1 MNAKYA
7 DVISTAEVIS
17 YIEKLPGGLFELPAG
32 VAAER

>member
-17 YIEKLPGGLFELPAG
+17 YINTLPDGLFELPAG
-32 VAAER
+32 AAAQR